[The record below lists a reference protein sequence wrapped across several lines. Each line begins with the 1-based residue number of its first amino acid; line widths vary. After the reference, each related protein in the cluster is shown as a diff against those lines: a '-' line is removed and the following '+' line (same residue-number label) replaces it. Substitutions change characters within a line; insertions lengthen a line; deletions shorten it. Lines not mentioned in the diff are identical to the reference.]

1 MLPNAHLATIDASK
15 LRDYLLSPSHPIGR
29 FKAVVFARLGYT
41 AQNWEKL
48 HADLLALA
56 RSGVCIAGPSSAYG
70 QKYLVSG
77 ILMGPSGRAVAFQT
91 IWILSNDQGFPKFV
105 TAYTG

>member
-15 LRDYLLSPSHPIGR
+15 LRDYLLSPSHPVGR

-48 HADLLALA
+48 HVDLLTLG
-56 RSGVCIAGPSSAYG
+56 RSGVCVAGPQTAHG
-70 QKYLVSG
+70 QKYVVSG
-77 ILMGPSGRAVAFQT
+77 ILVGPSGRAASFQT
-91 IWILSNDQGFPKFV
+91 I
-105 TAYTG
+105 